1 MASHSSQHPLF
12 TPFDDPY
19 PQSYRSQPP
28 PEPSPSPQPFR
39 ALPLEDTPSSARRAP
54 EHCEPYSSYS
64 YTASPGHRYP
74 RYPDPQAR
82 GEAQARQGGTA
93 PDLRVSSPQQ
103 HRWTLFWKTYRTT
116 HLALLPP
123 SARNRRDTPVIR
135 LVAFLQLSFLATVGI
150 QAAVVLT
157 LIGLVYGTIHSNI
170 GDLRASE
177 LFEQDPKLETVATY
191 LSLFILAVV
200 FEVLVTMDA
209 MQQKNIIGLVVLVLF
224 QICMLV
230 YSAVLPRQLHNALVG
245 SNADTPHVRMLVRA
259 YAITIPCVVGACT
272 VAMAVLDWKLY
283 EEFGWDV
290 FKRIGADIQLKRMYL
305 LYQIFVCL
313 LKFDA
318 FFFVG
323 FEIQFL
329 VLVTGTPTAEFVLTI
344 VALPII
350 LVALALTAVVVRVES
365 RTGVYVSFICQ
376 VAGMAYFIWK
386 LARIYLSSSSERYT
400 AATATLTIFSVISL
414 VMLLATFV
422 LTGLCMS
429 NFGKGLK
436 EKIPGYAFNGGR
448 AFRPT
453 LASTS
458 GRLSFSHAPLSPGAV
473 DGKFEKYPSMAVA
486 HQTSYGAGAERT
498 STRMSID

>member
-1 MASHSSQHPLF
+1 MASHSSHHPLF
-12 TPFDDPY
+12 TTFDDPY
-19 PQSYRSQPP
+19 HSLPP

-39 ALPLEDTPSSARRAP
+39 ALPLESNPSSAHLAP
-54 EHCEPYSSYS
+54 ELYGPYSSYG
-64 YTASPGHRYP
+64 YTASSGHRYP
-74 RYPDPQAR
+74 THPDPH
-82 GEAQARQGGTA
+82 AQEGQEPAGGTA
-93 PDLRVSSPQQ
+93 PDLRMSMLHQT
-103 HRWTLFWKTYRTT
+103 RWALFWKTYRT
-116 HLALLPP
+116 
-123 SARNRRDTPVIR
+123 RN
-135 LVAFLQLSFLATVGI
+135 QLSFLATVGS

-157 LIGLVYGTIHSNI
+157 LIALVYGTIHSNI
-170 GDLRASE
+170 GGVRASE

-209 MQQKNIIGLVVLVLF
+209 MQQKNIIGLVVLVAF

-230 YSAVLPRQLHNALVG
+230 YSAVLPHQLHNALVG

-259 YAITIPCVVGACT
+259 YAIAIPCVVGACT

-318 FFFVG
+318 FFFIG

-344 VALPII
+344 IALPII
-350 LVALALTAVVVRVES
+350 LVALALTAVAVRVES
-365 RTGVYVSFICQ
+365 RTGVYVSFVCQ
-376 VAGMAYFIWK
+376 MAGMAYFIWK

-458 GRLSFSHAPLSPGAV
+458 GRPSFSHAPLSPGAAS
-473 DGKFEKYPSMAVA
+473 GKFEKHPGMGLA
-486 HQTSYGAGAERT
+486 HQSSYGAGAERT
-498 STRMSID
+498 NTRMSID

>member
-19 PQSYRSQPP
+19 AQSYHSQPP

-39 ALPLEDTPSSARRAP
+39 ALPLEDNPSAARLAP
-54 EHCEPYSSYS
+54 EHYEPYSSYG
-64 YTASPGHRYP
+64 YTASSGHRYP

-82 GEAQARQGGTA
+82 GETQARQGGTA

-103 HRWTLFWKTYRTT
+103 HRWALFWKTYRT
-116 HLALLPP
+116 
-123 SARNRRDTPVIR
+123 RN
-135 LVAFLQLSFLATVGI
+135 QLSFLATVGV
-150 QAAVVLT
+150 QATVVLT

-230 YSAVLPRQLHNALVG
+230 YSAVLPRQLHTALVG

-318 FFFVG
+318 FFFIG

-458 GRLSFSHAPLSPGAV
+458 GRPSFSHAPLSPGAV

-486 HQTSYGAGAERT
+486 HQSSYGTGAERT